1 MRTVIIIF
9 NDLQLFDLLGF
20 ITPGFHFPLFQ
31 HVPAPSKTR
40 PNRLPGIT
48 LTVAL
53 HAAIIAGAL
62 SYAPARQTLLD
73 LAPVMVSLLPQQEQA
88 KPEQLPK
95 PKPVVKQAYRKVDP
109 SPQTVLT
116 SMEAAP
122 TASANLAPPPPADP
136 RPAEPVAAAQPAPV
150 APPRFNADYLN
161 NPAPQYPAVSR
172 RLREEG
178 RVTLRVF
185 VDVQGLPAR
194 IELRTSS
201 GYERLDHIA
210 LETVRQ
216 WKFIPARRGDEA
228 VSAWVL
234 VPISFSLRS

>member
-1 MRTVIIIF
+1 VP
-9 NDLQLFDLLGF
+9 NSL
-20 ITPGFHFPLFQ
+20 TP
-31 HVPAPSKTR
+31 R
-40 PNRLPGIT
+40 NNRLPGIT
-48 LTVAL
+48 ITVAL
-53 HAAIIAGAL
+53 HAAAVAGVL

-73 LAPVMVSLLPQQEQA
+73 IAPVMVSLPQEEKQETPQ
-88 KPEQLPK
+88 QLPK
-95 PKPVVKQAYRKVDP
+95 PRPVVKQAYRNIDP
-109 SPQTVLT
+109 KPQTVLT
-116 SMEAAP
+116 TPEAALAP
-122 TASANLAPPPPADP
+122 APAAAIAPPPPAEP
-136 RPAEPVAAAQPAPV
+136 RPVEPVAATQPAQV

-185 VDVQGLPAR
+185 VDAQGLPAR

-216 WKFIPARRGDEA
+216 WKFVPARRGDEA
-228 VSAWVL
+228 VSAWVI

>member
-1 MRTVIIIF
+1 MFTPTIP
-9 NDLQLFDLLGF
+9 DL
-20 ITPGFHFPLFQ
+20 
-31 HVPAPSKTR
+31 S
-40 PNRLPGIT
+40 RLIGIT
-48 LTVAL
+48 VTLVIHAVA
-53 HAAIIAGAL
+53 IAGL
-62 SYAPARQTLLD
+62 WSYAPARQALLG
-73 LAPVMVSLLPQQEQA
+73 AVPVMVSLLPQQDQEPPQ
-88 KPEQLPK
+88 QLPK

-116 SMEAAP
+116 TPEAAP
-122 TASANLAPPPPADP
+122 APAASHSPTPPTEP
-136 RPAEPVAAAQPAPV
+136 RPAEPVAAAQPSPV

-185 VDVQGLPAR
+185 VDVRGFPAR

-216 WKFIPARRGDEA
+216 WKFVPARRGDEA

>member
-1 MRTVIIIF
+1 MPV
-9 NDLQLFDLLGF
+9 L
-20 ITPGFHFPLFQ
+20 
-31 HVPAPSKTR
+31 SKTR
-40 PNRLPGIT
+40 PNRLPGVT

-53 HAAIIAGAL
+53 HAAVIAGAL

-73 LAPVMVSLLPQQEQA
+73 LAPVMVSLLPQQDQA
-88 KPEQLPK
+88 NPEQLPK
-95 PKPVVKQAYRKVDP
+95 PKPVVQQSYRKVDL
-109 SPQTVLT
+109 SPKTVLT
-116 SMEAAP
+116 TPEPAPAA
-122 TASANLAPPPPADP
+122 AANLAPPPADS

-150 APPRFNADYLN
+150 APPRFNAVYLN

-216 WKFIPARRGDEA
+216 WKFVPARRGDEA

>member
-1 MRTVIIIF
+1 VPNT
-9 NDLQLFDLLGF
+9 LT
-20 ITPGFHFPLFQ
+20 TPH
-31 HVPAPSKTR
+31 
-40 PNRLPGIT
+40 NRLPGIT
-48 LTVAL
+48 ITAAL
-53 HAAIIAGAL
+53 HAAAVAGVL
-62 SYAPARQTLLD
+62 SYAPARQTSLD
-73 LAPVMVSLLPQQEQA
+73 LAPVMVSLLPQQNQEQ
-88 KPEQLPK
+88 PLQLPK

-116 SMEAAP
+116 TPETAPAPAA
-122 TASANLAPPPPADP
+122 TLAPPPPPAEP
-136 RPAEPVAAAQPAPV
+136 RPAEPVAAVQPVQV

-178 RVTLRVF
+178 HVTLRVF
-185 VDVQGLPAR
+185 VDAQGLPAR
-194 IELRTSS
+194 VELRTSS
-201 GYERLDHIA
+201 GFERLDHVA

-216 WKFIPARRGDEA
+216 WKFVPARRGDEA

>member
-1 MRTVIIIF
+1 MPA
-9 NDLQLFDLLGF
+9 LS
-20 ITPGFHFPLFQ
+20 TPRH
-31 HVPAPSKTR
+31 
-40 PNRLPGIT
+40 NRLPGIT
-48 LTVAL
+48 ITVAL
-53 HAAIIAGAL
+53 HAAAIAGVL

-73 LAPVMVSLLPQQEQA
+73 LAPVMVSLLPRQEQET
-88 KPEQLPK
+88 PQQLPK
-95 PKPVVKQAYRKVDP
+95 PKPVVKQAYRKVEP
-109 SPQTVLT
+109 SPQAVLT
-116 SMEAAP
+116 TPETAPEP
-122 TASANLAPPPPADP
+122 TAALAPPPPTEP
-136 RPAEPVAAAQPAPV
+136 RATEPVTAAQPAPV
-150 APPRFNADYLN
+150 APPHFNADYLN

-185 VDVQGLPAR
+185 VDAQGLPAR

-201 GYERLDHIA
+201 GYERLDNVA

-216 WKFIPARRGDEA
+216 WKFVPARRGDEA

>member
-1 MRTVIIIF
+1 MRTVIIFF
-9 NDLQLFDLLGF
+9 NDLQFFDL
-20 ITPGFHFPLFQ
+20 PGFLMSGSHFSLFL
-31 HVPAPSKTR
+31 HVPPLTKPR
-40 PNRLPGIT
+40 HNRLPGIT
-48 LTVAL
+48 VTVAL
-53 HAAIIAGAL
+53 HAAVIAGAL

-73 LAPVMVSLLPQQEQA
+73 LAPVMVSLLPQQDQETP
-88 KPEQLPK
+88 KQLPQ
-95 PKPVVKQAYRKVDP
+95 PEAVVKQAYRKVDP

-116 SMEAAP
+116 TPEPASAPAAAP
-122 TASANLAPPPPADP
+122 APPTAAEP
-136 RPAEPVAAAQPAPV
+136 RPVEAFAAAQPAPV

-185 VDVQGLPAR
+185 VDARGLPAR
-194 IELRTSS
+194 IELSTSS
-201 GYERLDHIA
+201 GHERLDHVA
-210 LETVRQ
+210 LETVRH
-216 WKFIPARRGDEA
+216 WKFLPARRGEEA

>member
-1 MRTVIIIF
+1 MP
-9 NDLQLFDLLGF
+9 NSS
-20 ITPGFHFPLFQ
+20 TPRNNHL
-31 HVPAPSKTR
+31 S
-40 PNRLPGIT
+40 GIT
-48 LTVAL
+48 ISVAL
-53 HAAIIAGAL
+53 HTAAIAGVL

-73 LAPVMVSLLPQQEQA
+73 IAPVMVSLLPPQ
-88 KPEQLPK
+88 KPEIPQQLPK

-109 SPQTVLT
+109 IPQTVLT
-116 SMEAAP
+116 TPESAPAPAA
-122 TASANLAPPPPADP
+122 TVAPPPPTEP
-136 RPAEPVAAAQPAPV
+136 RPAEPVAATQPAPV
-150 APPRFNADYLN
+150 APPRFNANYLN
-161 NPAPQYPAVSR
+161 NPAPRYPAVSR

-185 VDVQGLPAR
+185 VDAQGLPAR

-216 WKFIPARRGDEA
+216 WKFVPARRGDEA
-228 VSAWVL
+228 ISAWVL

>member
-1 MRTVIIIF
+1 M
-9 NDLQLFDLLGF
+9 
-20 ITPGFHFPLFQ
+20 
-31 HVPAPSKTR
+31 
-40 PNRLPGIT
+40 
-48 LTVAL
+48 AL
-53 HAAIIAGAL
+53 HTAAIAGVL

-73 LAPVMVSLLPQQEQA
+73 IAPVMVSLLPPQ
-88 KPEQLPK
+88 KPEIPQQLPK

-109 SPQTVLT
+109 IPQTVLT
-116 SMEAAP
+116 TPESAPAPAA
-122 TASANLAPPPPADP
+122 TVAPPPPTEP
-136 RPAEPVAAAQPAPV
+136 RPAEPVAATQPAPV
-150 APPRFNADYLN
+150 APPRFNANYLN
-161 NPAPQYPAVSR
+161 NPAPRYPAVSR

-185 VDVQGLPAR
+185 VDAQGLPAR

-216 WKFIPARRGDEA
+216 WKFVPARRGDEA
-228 VSAWVL
+228 ISAWVL